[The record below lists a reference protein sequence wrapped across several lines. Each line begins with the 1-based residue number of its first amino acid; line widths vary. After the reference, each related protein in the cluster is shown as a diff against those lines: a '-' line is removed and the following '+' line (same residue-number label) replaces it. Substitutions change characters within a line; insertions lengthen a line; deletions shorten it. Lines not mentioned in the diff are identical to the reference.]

1 VILISRKTVLD
12 VITLIFINLTSG
24 WFGLVFVSPGFLGK
38 VSIDAYL
45 KLLTTNLAFGIFGLI
60 ISLFLTERNKYYE

>member
-1 VILISRKTVLD
+1 MILFSRKTVLD

-24 WFGLVFVSPGFLGK
+24 WFGLVFVSPGFLGG
-38 VSIDAYL
+38 VSIDGYL

-60 ISLFLTERNKYYE
+60 ISLFLTERSKYYE